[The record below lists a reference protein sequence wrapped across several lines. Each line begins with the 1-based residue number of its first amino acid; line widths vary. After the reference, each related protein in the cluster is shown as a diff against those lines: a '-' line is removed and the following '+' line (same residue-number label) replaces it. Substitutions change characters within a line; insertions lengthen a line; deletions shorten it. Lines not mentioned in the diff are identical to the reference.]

1 MTGKLHTPAARAALG
16 LLLACLGF
24 LPAGAQGAD
33 APKAPNPAKTD
44 PVKTD
49 PVKTDPAKVDPAKV
63 EIHVEHGVALPWAKP
78 GFRIEISG
86 WQPNGDLT
94 LYAVGPDGSK
104 IAIIP
109 EDKAVQ
115 ADEDGALTV
124 TIDYARK
131 GLIPGHWMFL
141 AAGQPG
147 IHEFETDL
155 PRVEPPTAAHKK
167 WRLDFGK
174 QDDSG
179 KQNGGG
185 KQAAG
190 DK

>member
-1 MTGKLHTPAARAALG
+1 MTDKLQTPAARAALG

-24 LPAGAQGAD
+24 LPAAAQCAD
-33 APKAPNPAKTD
+33 APKAPNA
-44 PVKTD
+44 VKTD
-49 PVKTDPAKVDPAKV
+49 PVKTDAVKAAPAKVDPMKV
-63 EIHVEHGVALPWAKP
+63 EIHVEHGVALPWGKP

-104 IAIIP
+104 IALIP

-124 TIDYARK
+124 DIDYARK
-131 GLIPGHWMFL
+131 GLTPGHWVFL
-141 AAGQPG
+141 AAGPPG

-174 QDDSG
+174 QD
-179 KQNGGG
+179 GG

-190 DK
+190 NK